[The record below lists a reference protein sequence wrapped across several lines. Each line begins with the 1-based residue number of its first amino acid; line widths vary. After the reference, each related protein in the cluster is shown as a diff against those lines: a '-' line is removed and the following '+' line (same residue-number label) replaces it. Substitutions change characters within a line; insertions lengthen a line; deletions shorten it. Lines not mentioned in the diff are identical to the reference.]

1 MNQPNGV
8 RIESLEARRLLSA
21 ELRGDVLIVEG
32 TSDGDLIG
40 ITSRDGGTTLRVTV
54 NGERAYFAAADIGE
68 IDVYGYRGSD
78 DIEIENS
85 VVAIDAMIEGAKGD
99 DTLLGG
105 GGNDSI
111 YGNTGTTRSWAG
123 TGTTGCSG
131 WRGSTICSARRGTT
145 RSWAGRAMT

>member
-1 MNQPNGV
+1 MNQPIGV
-8 RIESLEARRLLSA
+8 RVEELESRRMLSA

-32 TSDGDLIG
+32 TSDADLIG

-54 NGERAYFAAADIGE
+54 NGERAYFTAADVRE

-85 VVAIDAMIEGAKGD
+85 VVSIDAMIEGARGD

-111 YGNTGTTRSWAG
+111 YGNTGHDSLLGGNGNDR
-123 TGTTGCSG
+123 
-131 WRGSTICSARRGTT
+131 
-145 RSWAGRAMT
+145 